1 MIHSGP
7 DLKIPVQG
15 LEYAIKQATTHY
27 AQGQSKPLVE
37 LDQFVGSLP
46 LCELDALIGTFHS
59 PGWCS
64 LGQAAQVLCTVK
76 YKLRYTN
83 YLFKA

>member
-7 DLKIPVQG
+7 DLKIPMQG

-46 LCELDALIGTFHS
+46 LFELDALIGTFHS
-59 PGWCS
+59 PEQCC
-64 LGQAAQVLCTVK
+64 LGQAAQVLCTIK
-76 YKLRYTN
+76 FILHYTN
-83 YLFKA
+83 YLLKA